1 MGVAGDEVVDL
12 GGEVTLPIDEPVE
25 ELVEPEQDRG
35 DHEADPQEPEC
46 LVGRV
51 LEVGR
56 PCRDVGTGYLDGS
69 DGWGRHGFLLLSTTN
84 LDVTAVPL
92 YRQVEFHLEREVV
105 VRLTIYGDF
114 NCPFSAL
121 ASVRADV
128 LLATGDAYEIDWRA
142 VQHDTAIPHAGEAV
156 DGDTAV
162 GLADEVAAIADLSD
176 HDVRLHLV
184 VPPVR
189 SNTAAACAALAA
201 AGDDVDLLRRRLFA
215 AVWAEGRNLG
225 DARGGR
231 PSWRG

>member
-1 MGVAGDEVVDL
+1 
-12 GGEVTLPIDEPVE
+12 
-25 ELVEPEQDRG
+25 
-35 DHEADPQEPEC
+35 
-46 LVGRV
+46 
-51 LEVGR
+51 
-56 PCRDVGTGYLDGS
+56 
-69 DGWGRHGFLLLSTTN
+69 
-84 LDVTAVPL
+84 
-92 YRQVEFHLEREVV
+92 V

-128 LLATGDAYEIDWRA
+128 LLTTADAYEIDWRA
-142 VQHDTAIPHAGEAV
+142 LQHDTGIPPDGEAV

-162 GLADEVAAIADLSD
+162 GLADEVATIADLSD

-225 DARGGR
+225 DPAEVDRLGGIDRDDVTAHRWQDEFEALPQPITPTLVLPDGYISRGLGALARLAELVAATTSSSPTGR
-231 PSWRG
+231 NE